1 MSLAPPTEQNS
12 AQRLSMHPVGRSRWR
27 SPGWRGLWV
36 LAVLALA
43 LGVGGCGDRPR
54 DADDLAEE
62 AENQDFRGDLVFEN
76 VTLNR
81 SDNDGNVLW
90 ELRAKEVRYSRDRKY
105 GRLIEPRGK
114 LYNDKQ
120 EVAYEVSGRLG
131 EIERNGDELKLRGDV
146 RATDRQNK
154 LLLKGAQA
162 DWFPAQDRLT
172 VEGNPSDL
180 NSMVE
185 VEHPDVKITAR
196 HGTAFSS
203 DRRMILR
210 GEVDALSKDKQ
221 FSLQS
226 ERLVWQPTQ
235 DSIEAQGKVNS
246 RHLKEKLQLQADR
259 LVWRRKEQ
267 EVQAIGKAIATGQ
280 DPQVRLS
287 ADRLLWEMK
296 PQVVQAIGQVRGEG
310 QDPPV
315 RLSADRTVWDMKRQ
329 EAQALG
335 NAIVTSRE
343 PALQVQSDRLLWQ
356 MQAKWVQSD
365 RPTQVNRFA
374 CAAGTCRIAD
384 RATGRRMDVNLKD
397 RVAFLRDNAQV
408 SLGESGVDLAG
419 NSLIWDL
426 KSDLLSADQPVT
438 VFERQQ
444 QVVVRGNQGS
454 FSIKDKVANLLG
466 NVVGQSQVRPARLRT
481 DRLYWA
487 MNDQQLQAV
496 GNVFYQQAD
505 PPLTSTG
512 DRAVGSLKDQ
522 QIVLLSG
529 PLRRASST
537 FIPETASSAATP
549 APGDPNAGDPNAG
562 DPNAGS
568 PGNPPPAIGP
578 SLPGSL
584 PGIPLDFP
592 RTISATPPA
601 SFPDPFLPPLWPTR

>member
-1 MSLAPPTEQNS
+1 
-12 AQRLSMHPVGRSRWR
+12 
-27 SPGWRGLWV
+27 V
-36 LAVLALA
+36 LV
-43 LGVGGCGDRPR
+43 LGVGLGSCGDRPR
-54 DADDLAEE
+54 DAEDLAED

-90 ELRAKEVRYSRDRKY
+90 EIRAKEVRYSRDRQY

-114 LYNDKQ
+114 LYNNQQ
-120 EVAYEVSGRLG
+120 ELAYEVSGRLG

-162 DWFPAQDRLT
+162 DWFPKQDRLT

-196 HGTAFSS
+196 QGTAFSD
-203 DRRMILR
+203 DRRIILR

-226 ERLVWQPTQ
+226 ERLVWQPAQ
-235 DSIEAQGKVNS
+235 DLLEAQGKVNG
-246 RHLKEKLQLQADR
+246 RHLKEKLQLQAER

-280 DPQVRLS
+280 DEGIRLN

-296 PQVVQAIGQVRGEG
+296 PQIVQAIGQVRGEG
-310 QDPPV
+310 RDPQV
-315 RLSADRTVWDMKRQ
+315 RLSADRAIWDRKRQ

-343 PALQVQSDRLLWQ
+343 PALQVQSDRLVWQ

-365 RPTQVNRFA
+365 RPTQVNRFL
-374 CAAGTCRIAD
+374 CAAGTCRVSD
-384 RATGRRMDVNLKD
+384 RAKGQRMDVNLQD
-397 RVAFLRDNAQV
+397 RVAFLRDNAQI
-408 SLGESGVDLAG
+408 SLGESGVDLTG

-426 KSDLLSADQPVT
+426 KNDLLSADQPVT

-496 GNVFYQQAD
+496 GNVFYQQGD

-522 QIVLLSG
+522 QIVLLGG
-529 PLRRASST
+529 PFRRASST
-537 FIPETASSAATP
+537 FIPETASSAVTP
-549 APGDPNAGDPNAG
+549 SPSPSPGDPNNPNNPNAGPPTGDPNR
-562 DPNAGS
+562 
-568 PGNPPPAIGP
+568 PPPAIGP

-592 RTISATPPA
+592 RTISSTPPA
-601 SFPDPFLPPLWPTR
+601 SFPDPFLPPLWPMR